1 MIPGLTALTN
11 YISRKS
17 LPRDYTYGGAFTNA
31 LADLELGMRQLLK
44 RVIVSKSVSVPVFVN
59 VGS

>member
-1 MIPGLTALTN
+1 MILGLTALTN

-17 LPRDYTYGGAFTNA
+17 LPRAA